1 MKRMILLIT
10 LTALAAGADGRMLT
24 PEVEGREPVARL
36 GNGVSEALSEEH
48 RYKIG

>member
-1 MKRMILLIT
+1 MILFT
-10 LTALAAGADGRMLT
+10 ALTALAAGGDGRMLT
-24 PEVEGREPVARL
+24 PEVEAREPVARL